1 MMSCAGKTEDE
12 MIEVDMVVEEV
23 RDFAREFTMLCYSE
37 NYDKVST
44 PQSAVMVPYTEF
56 AWVHCKFL

>member
-1 MMSCAGKTEDE
+1 MSCAGKTEDE

-23 RDFAREFTMLCYSE
+23 RDFAREFTMLCYGE

-44 PQSAVMVPYTEF
+44 VMVPYTEF
-56 AWVHCKFL
+56 ACVHCKFL